1 MKVTGATTHF
11 VSEEIGGGSIVLQE
25 AVMIQD
31 GDTVKDVAQKVLDV
45 EHRILSKTVKAYLE
59 DCINC
64 KNNSVLIWEEK

>member
-11 VSEEIGGGSIVLQE
+11 VSEEIDGGSIVLQE

-31 GDTVKDVAQKVLDV
+31 GDTVKGIAQKVLEV
-45 EHRILSKTVKAYLE
+45 EHRILSKTVKAYVEGVL
-59 DCINC
+59 IV